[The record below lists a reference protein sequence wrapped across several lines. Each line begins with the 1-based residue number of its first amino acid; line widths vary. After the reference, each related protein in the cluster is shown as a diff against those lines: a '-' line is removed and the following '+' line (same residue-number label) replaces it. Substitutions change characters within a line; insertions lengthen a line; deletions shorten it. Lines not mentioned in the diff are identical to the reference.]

1 LQPINN
7 SQNEVQIESRLKTI
21 DQHINLE
28 EALHPEATGE
38 FSLLLHDLTFAIK
51 LIAKEV
57 RRAGLNNILGSTNQ
71 VNIHGEKIQRLDEY
85 ANNAINLSLLN
96 GGHVCAMASEES
108 EEIIRINKKN
118 KQAKYVIVF
127 DPIDGSTNID
137 VNITI
142 GTIFS
147 IYQRVNPK
155 SDEMANVEDVLQS
168 GSKQLA
174 AGYALYGSSTLL
186 VYTTGNGVYVFTY
199 DPEVGEFFLT
209 FDNITIPKRGYFYSC
224 NEGNYYKWDKI
235 IQQYITFL
243 KSPYDKMTKPYTL
256 RYVASVVA
264 DLHRTLHYGGIY
276 LYPADYFQP
285 QGKIRLVYEA
295 NPLAMIIEQAGGIA
309 TTGSGRILDLK
320 PETVHQRIP
329 FFAGSPEN
337 VNEIEQFIRGE
348 HIFLHVER

>member
-1 LQPINN
+1 M
-7 SQNEVQIESRLKTI
+7 QIESRLKTI
-21 DQHINLE
+21 DQHIACE
-28 EALHPEATGE
+28 ETMHPEATGE

-57 RRAGLNNILGSTNQ
+57 RRAGLNNILGSTGHT
-71 VNIHGEKIQRLDEY
+71 NIHGERVQRLDEY
-85 ANNAINLSLLN
+85 ANDAIYLSLMN
-96 GGHVCAMASEES
+96 GGHVCVMASEES
-108 EEIIRINKKN
+108 NDIVLVPKKA
-118 KQAKYVIVF
+118 KKGKYVIVF

-147 IYQRVNPK
+147 IFQRLDPK
-155 SDEMANVEDVLQS
+155 SHETASTEDVLQP
-168 GSKQLA
+168 GSKQVA

-186 VYTTGNGVYVFTY
+186 VYTTGHGVYVFTY
-199 DPEVGEFFLT
+199 DPSIGEFFLT

-224 NEGNYYKWDKI
+224 NEGNYYRWDKE
-235 IQQYITFL
+235 IQAYIKFL
-243 KSPYDKMTKPYTL
+243 KSPYDKMTKPYTS

-276 LYPADYFQP
+276 LYPADNYQP
-285 QGKIRLVYEA
+285 EGKIRLVYEA

-309 TTGSGRILDLK
+309 SSGKKRIMDLK
-320 PETVHQRIP
+320 PDSIHQCTP

-337 VNEIEQFIRGE
+337 ISEIEQFISGE
-348 HIFLHVER
+348 HVFLKEE